1 MSLLVFNSSN
11 RIAQGVIRRLYG
23 AGSFEK
29 IVCADIYPNYGSIQ
43 RFLDFKNQLDHESST
58 SLSDIKITEKSDLS
72 HAINNATHVLYITH
86 DYYTLTA
93 SKLNLIKT
101 TAELAKKN
109 KSLKSF
115 VALTPVEHDHYA
127 ETNPAEAATASERD
141 ASKILPELVHLKS
154 DLTFGADSTV
164 AHSIITR
171 FVNGAGLA
179 YASGNAGTAA
189 RPINTDD
196 VATAVET
203 ALNNDSLRGNSY
215 LLQGPSS
222 VTLAEYISTL
232 QAHVGRSDGLT
243 QGFLEKIVPPT
254 SANIISER
262 LYEPSYANLVRLL
275 SQYKPLSQEGFGN
288 INDLGLELKELRA
301 THAPKGYDTE
311 NASRRRES
319 TTERWVR
326 NFLG

>member
-29 IVCADIYPNYGSIQ
+29 IVCADIYPNYASIQ
-43 RFLDFKNQLDHESST
+43 RFLDFKSQLNHESST
-58 SLSDIKITEKSDLS
+58 SLSDIKISEKSDLS

-127 ETNPAEAATASERD
+127 EANPAEAAIASERD

-171 FVNGAGLA
+171 FVNGASLA
-179 YASGNAGTAA
+179 YATGNAGTAA
-189 RPINTDD
+189 RPINTED
-196 VATAVET
+196 VNAAVEN
-203 ALNNDSLRGNSY
+203 ALNNDSLKGNSY

-232 QAHVGRSDGLT
+232 QAHVGKSDGIASV
-243 QGFLEKIVPPT
+243 LEKIVPPT

-262 LYEPSYANLVRLL
+262 LYEPSYTNLVRLL

-288 INDLGLELKELRA
+288 INDLGLELTELRA
-301 THAPKGYDTE
+301 THAPRGYDTE
-311 NASRRRES
+311 AASRQRES
-319 TTERWVR
+319 TATRLVK